1 MPTCHREGYDVKI
14 AEAVRKHMPVNG
26 ISMSCLEW
34 AGPGDP
40 ARCSVLLLHGV
51 LQNAEGMTALAR
63 HLSNHHRVVVPDLRG
78 RGETDQPED
87 GYDPST
93 MSRDVAELIGSLG
106 LERLVVIGRNHGG
119 VVGYH
124 LAADSPNLVRGLI
137 LSDANPDVGPER
149 AARRLAS
156 VGELPRSF
164 PDLDTAIRY
173 YQERLGVS
181 EERARHDIPH
191 DLLESGGVYTW
202 RHNLDVIARIEQASA
217 PRTDWD
223 VLARILAPTLLLR
236 GQWSRI
242 PKATAEQARRTI
254 PRVELQMIFGAGHD
268 VFLGNGAEQA
278 LGAIDMF
285 LMRLNRLETGS
296 R

>member
-1 MPTCHREGYDVKI
+1 MADP
-14 AEAVRKHMPVNG
+14 VRKRVPVND

-34 AGPGDP
+34 AGPADP
-40 ARCSVLLLHGV
+40 TRCSVLLLHGV
-51 LQNAEGMTALAR
+51 LQNAQGMAALAR
-63 HLSNHHRVVVPDLRG
+63 HLARHHRVVVPDLRG
-78 RGETDQPED
+78 RGDTDQPAD
-87 GYDPST
+87 GYDPGT
-93 MSRDVAELIGSLG
+93 MSRDVAELIASLG

-124 LAADSPNLVRGLI
+124 LAAGYPDLIWGLI

-173 YQERLGVS
+173 YQDRLGVS

-191 DLLESGGVYTW
+191 DLVESGGNFAW
-202 RHNLDVIARIEQASA
+202 RHNLDVIARIERASA

-223 VLARILAPTLLLR
+223 VLARIQAPTLLLR

-242 PKATAEQARRTI
+242 PKATAEQARQTI

-285 LMRLNRLETGS
+285 LMRMDRI
-296 R
+296 

>member
-1 MPTCHREGYDVKI
+1 MTTGDP
-14 AEAVRKHMPVNG
+14 VRTRIPVNG
-26 ISMSCLEW
+26 IEMSCLEW
-34 AGPGDP
+34 TGPGDP
-40 ARCSVLLLHGV
+40 GRCAVLLLHGI
-51 LQNAEGMTALAR
+51 LQNAAGMSGLAR
-63 HLSNHHRVVVPDLRG
+63 HLARYHRVVVPDLRG
-78 RGETDQPED
+78 RGETDQPPD
-87 GYDPST
+87 GYDPAT
-93 MSRDVAELIGSLG
+93 MARDIADLVAALDLR
-106 LERLVVIGRNHGG
+106 RLVVIGRNHGG

-124 LAADSPNLVRGLI
+124 FAADHPGLLCGLI

-181 EERARHDIPH
+181 EDRARHDIPH
-191 DLLESGGVYTW
+191 DLAETGGVYTW
-202 RHNLDVIARIEQASA
+202 RHNLDVIARIEAAAA

-223 VLARILAPTLLLR
+223 ILARIQAPTLLLR
-236 GQWSRI
+236 GQRSRI
-242 PKATAEQARRTI
+242 PKETAERARQVI
-254 PRVELQMIFGAGHD
+254 PRVEIQMIFGAGHD

-285 LMRLNRLETGS
+285 LMRHNRIEAT
-296 R
+296 

>member
-1 MPTCHREGYDVKI
+1 MKAATP
-14 AEAVRKHMPVNG
+14 VRQRVPVNG

-34 AGPGDP
+34 LGPDDP

-63 HLSNHHRVVVPDLRG
+63 HLSRRHRVLVPDLRG

-87 GYDPST
+87 GYEPRT
-93 MSRDVAELIGSLG
+93 MSADVAELVAGLG
-106 LERLVVIGRNHGG
+106 MERLAVIGRNHGG
-119 VVGYH
+119 VIGYH
-124 LAADSPNLVRGLI
+124 LAADYPDLVSGLI

-164 PDLDTAIRY
+164 ASLDTAIGY
-173 YQERLGVS
+173 YQEYLGVS

-191 DLLESGGVYTW
+191 DLAEAGGVYSW
-202 RHNLDVIARIEQASA
+202 RHNLDVVARIERASA
-217 PRTDWD
+217 PRSDWE
-223 VLARILAPTLLLR
+223 VLARIQAPTLLLR

-242 PKATAEQARRTI
+242 PRETAEQAQRTI
-254 PRVELQMIFGAGHD
+254 PRVELQMVFGAGHD

-285 LMRLNRLETGS
+285 LMRLDRV
-296 R
+296 